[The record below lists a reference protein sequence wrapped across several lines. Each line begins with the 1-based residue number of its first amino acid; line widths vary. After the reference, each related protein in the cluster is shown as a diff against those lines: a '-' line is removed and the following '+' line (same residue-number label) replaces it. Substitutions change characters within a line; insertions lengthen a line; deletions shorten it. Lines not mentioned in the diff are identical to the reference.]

1 VKNSEAIKLGFD
13 LSKYSILQES
23 RLCVAVFLRF
33 GIWSVDDS
41 FDGHN
46 QFPKLS
52 LGVKFTDGLEIV
64 AKPASRQLATAAAG
78 PIRPS
83 PKIGDSSVWIRM
95 SHTNKR
101 REKRWFKHP
110 RMRRLRASPW
120 PMYSPVVVAPGS
132 WD

>member
-1 VKNSEAIKLGFD
+1 MPVNDPYPGRRLSSSVKNSEAIKLGFD

-46 QFPKLS
+46 HFPKLS

-64 AKPASRQLATAAAG
+64 AKPASRQLATAAA
-78 PIRPS
+78 
-83 PKIGDSSVWIRM
+83 
-95 SHTNKR
+95 
-101 REKRWFKHP
+101 
-110 RMRRLRASPW
+110 
-120 PMYSPVVVAPGS
+120 
-132 WD
+132 

>member
-1 VKNSEAIKLGFD
+1 LLHRGERFCFPNSPQWHKVF
-13 LSKYSILQES
+13 LQES

-64 AKPASRQLATAAAG
+64 AKPASRQLATAAA
-78 PIRPS
+78 
-83 PKIGDSSVWIRM
+83 
-95 SHTNKR
+95 
-101 REKRWFKHP
+101 
-110 RMRRLRASPW
+110 
-120 PMYSPVVVAPGS
+120 
-132 WD
+132 